1 MCYLCIYQIIT
12 NLIMKDIISSS
23 DTKRVLVIGNGF
35 DLDLGWNTRFSDFTK
50 SKYWPQALSP
60 ILRYL
65 RQGLNQDTWFDVE
78 VQLGEYASERTP
90 KSRQIICN
98 DILGF
103 NLLVEGF
110 TKYLLDEV
118 SKPIKSDSVAAEVF
132 SEILRNQNFTSI
144 YSFNYTDLYY
154 IAERLDIKSKFQY
167 VHMHGSL
174 KDNIIIGAPEFKQL
188 HKGYEF
194 LYKTFNANYRSTEL
208 IYDLREA
215 KEVVFFGHSLGTTDY
230 HYFQSFFKEQC
241 NDQLKRSD
249 AKKITI
255 FTYDDNSRISIM
267 SQLRAMNENKTNLL
281 FHLNDFSVI
290 MTSANKRESLDE
302 YITHLRKTSLAE
314 HQQQIDRLLSKL

>member
-1 MCYLCIYQIIT
+1 
-12 NLIMKDIISSS
+12 MKDIISSS